1 MCKMVEKI
9 PVLAEKMVFR
19 RRVVIGPY
27 DGGHLRLSV
36 EKTCDTV
43 NCIGGYGHVCVNE
56 KEYLA
61 RRFRRT
67 RIPGPGGASR
77 FGKSNNATTRCFG

>member
-19 RRVVIGPY
+19 RCVVIGSY
-27 DGGHLRLSV
+27 DGGHLRLTV
-36 EKTCDTV
+36 EKTSDTV
-43 NCIGGYGHVCVNE
+43 NCIGRYGHIGVNE

-61 RRFRRT
+61 RRFCRT

-77 FGKSNNATTRCFG
+77 FGKSNDAATRSFS